1 MAKQKQCDKGHYYD
15 PKKYSSCPYCG
26 VPGLDVQPDA
36 PSEAGEDTVTV
47 GHSTESRPVVDS
59 GEVTVG
65 IYRKELG
72 MDPVVGWLVCVD
84 GPDRGRDYR
93 IRSEKNFIGRSE
105 KMNIC
110 IHGDETISRE
120 NHAIVSYNP
129 RNQTFKL
136 LPGESR
142 GLIYLNKEEVDVPQT
157 LNPYDQIELGK
168 TTLVFVPLCGEK
180 FKWGKN

>member
-26 VPGLDVQPDA
+26 VPGLDVQPA
-36 PSEAGEDTVTV
+36 GPSEVEDTVTV
-47 GHSTESRPVVDS
+47 GQGDESRAGVDS
-59 GEVTVG
+59 DEVTVG
-65 IYRKELG
+65 VFRKDLG
-72 MDPVVGWLVCVD
+72 MDPVVGWLVCIE
-84 GPDRGRDYR
+84 GQDRGRDYR

-105 KMNIC
+105 KMHIC

-129 RNQTFKL
+129 RSHSFKL

-142 GLIYLNKEEVDVPQT
+142 GLVYLNKEEVDIPKT
-157 LNPYDQIELGK
+157 LQPYDEIEMGK
-168 TTLVFVPLCGEK
+168 TKLIFVPLCGEQ
-180 FKWGKN
+180 FTWG